1 LRRIDLIHLYWFPN
15 MWIDEMWISSVLEFT
30 WMN

>member
-1 LRRIDLIHLYWFPN
+1 LYWFPN